1 MIFCEMFAL
10 VDEFT
15 DLLFN
20 DREDFFVGAMYDYGG
35 LTNISYRDQ
44 GQSCYCHTVSLVSAD
59 LPMSFILPEQS
70 GLNFSE
76 IVHFIWFKIT

>member
-20 DREDFFVGAMYDYGG
+20 DWEDFFVGAMYDCGG
-35 LTNISYRDQ
+35 LTNIGYRDQ
-44 GQSCYCHTVSLVSAD
+44 
-59 LPMSFILPEQS
+59 
-70 GLNFSE
+70 
-76 IVHFIWFKIT
+76 